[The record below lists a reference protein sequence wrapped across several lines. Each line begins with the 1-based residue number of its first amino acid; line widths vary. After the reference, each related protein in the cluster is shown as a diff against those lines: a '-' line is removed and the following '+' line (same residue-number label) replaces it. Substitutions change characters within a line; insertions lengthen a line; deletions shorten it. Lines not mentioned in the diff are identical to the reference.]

1 MICFLLKNWVCILFY
16 RLGVIQT
23 LRNGLRREGGSVPG
37 VTPIVLNNRMKVK
50 RRYKKREEGGSEY
63 GTKWRYVITVE

>member
-1 MICFLLKNWVCILFY
+1 MVCILFY

-50 RRYKKREEGGSEY
+50 RRYVTLLYKGRREGQNMAQNGV
-63 GTKWRYVITVE
+63 T

>member
-1 MICFLLKNWVCILFY
+1 MF
-16 RLGVIQT
+16 GVIQP

-50 RRYKKREEGGSEY
+50 KRYKGGREGQKMGQN
-63 GTKWRYVITVE
+63 GVT